1 MDSNESQ
8 SNQNFVLL
16 MSSHDSSQVHFVH
29 GLLESNGLGVFID
42 TKGIGLVTGEMDGPF
57 TKCNIF
63 VHEQDVA
70 DAKKLLESHEVKY
83 EEDSEWKKD
92 LSESQKKHRVF
103 GRILGLLV
111 TCIFGVLSYLSF
123 RTSEDFMGYVL
134 LGCSLLFCLVLVFS
148 YDWSKEH

>member
-1 MDSNESQ
+1 MDSSESQ

-16 MSSHDSSQVHFVH
+16 MSSHDASQVHFVH
-29 GLLESNGLGVFID
+29 GLLETNGIRVFID
-42 TKGIGLVTGEMDGPF
+42 SKGIGPITGEMDGPV
-57 TKCNIF
+57 TECNVF
-63 VHEQDVA
+63 VHEQDVP

-92 LSESQKKHRVF
+92 LSESQKRNRVF

-111 TCIFGVLSYLSF
+111 ACILGVLSYLSF

-134 LGCSLLFCLVLVFS
+134 LGCSLFFCLVLVFS
-148 YDWSKEH
+148 YDWSKQD